1 LLAGASALATASG
14 FMLATAALHAI
25 GFAGLA
31 LAARPAPRLAR
42 ALGAAIALA
51 GALLLAA

>member
-1 LLAGASALATASG
+1 VALV
-14 FMLATAALHAI
+14 
-25 GFAGLA
+25 
-31 LAARPAPRLAR
+31 ARPAPRLAR